1 MSLFYFYS
9 ATLLLYFIFLNLFIA
24 VIIQGFLDSKS
35 NEKSRVKLAHLEQFR
50 TEWKKIDPNVKLVVK
65 IKDLFVIL
73 KNLGS
78 PLGLSTELKF
88 RDRLKFFN
96 VIHIPLI

>member
-1 MSLFYFYS
+1 
-9 ATLLLYFIFLNLFIA
+9 
-24 VIIQGFLDSKS
+24 
-35 NEKSRVKLAHLEQFR
+35 LEQFR